1 MRVGHEPI
9 WVMAHARRVLD
20 APERLHRGGPIEVR
34 KTRGRA
40 THGMHISLEQM
51 VAAMDEALKRRGGMM
66 ALEAVQAI
74 LSPDERKVPL
84 DEQSRRRS
92 LAAKRRSLSLKHVKS
107 STSSSGSGSLPLV

>member
-1 MRVGHEPI
+1 MDTIAKKTVSQLQTAIQEAE
-9 WVMAHARRVLD
+9 VAHCPAEDL
-20 APERLHRGGPIEVR
+20 AIAYE
-34 KTRGRA
+34 
-40 THGMHISLEQM
+40 
-51 VAAMDEALKRRGGMM
+51 